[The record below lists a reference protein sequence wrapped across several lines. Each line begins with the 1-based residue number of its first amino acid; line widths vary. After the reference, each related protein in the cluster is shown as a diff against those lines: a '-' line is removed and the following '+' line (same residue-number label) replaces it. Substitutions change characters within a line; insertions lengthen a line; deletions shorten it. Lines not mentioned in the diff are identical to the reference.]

1 MKKIYIALLLLI
13 NTVAFSQ
20 SKGTISGTIL
30 DKEFDNAPLPYADVY
45 IKGTSIGTTTEFEG
59 KYNLQVEPGTYTV
72 VFSFIG
78 YKTIEEKN
86 VVVKAGQNIV
96 LNKTLSASEGV
107 SLTEIQI
114 TGSTNK
120 ESVSALLT
128 EQKKAVEIKQSI
140 GSEELT
146 RKGIS
151 NAAAAVTKISGISK
165 EGTSNIYVRG
175 LGDRYISTSLNGLTM
190 PSNDINKK
198 NIDLNLFT
206 SDIIQNIDVSKAY
219 SANFYADFAAG
230 NVNVNSKE
238 YTGNGFIE
246 VALESGINTN
256 AVDQNFVK
264 NGGTGFFGFYGRYD
278 HNPFAIVISHGPD
291 PIQGYEPI
299 NTGISASGG
308 KSFDVGEKGKFSF
321 FLTGSFQNQYSF
333 LQGSEADYTNVL
345 KKSFPNVDKYSYSTI
360 STVMGNLIYKIN
372 DQHKLSYNSLFIN
385 SGKDEVGYYG
395 VKGLGT
401 NRDAMI
407 NSDAGF
413 YQMNSQF
420 NQNMVFVNQLMGT
433 HKVNDD
439 ELIIDWGLG
448 YNNVFSHEPDR
459 KRLSLEQY
467 YNYLDNDPNTSP
479 SFYSNN
485 SFDNQR
491 YFERI
496 IDEEFNGRFN
506 AKLIVSDEF
515 TLNLGATDRYKTR
528 DFENIRYGYKNIDPN
543 FNINPKDFNAI
554 FNAKNWADGLYE
566 TDVFR
571 PIYPE
576 GEGVFFIGPTNNPGL
591 LENTYNADLTVFS
604 GYASAELNFGKW
616 LIVPAVRTEWF
627 NQSIS
632 YDVINLIVN
641 PGSIE
646 VTENLNLPSLNV
658 RYALNDKMNLR
669 FSYSNTVSFPEFKEM
684 APYVYEGVTQR
695 VGGNPD
701 ILGHQTGVN
710 YVNVKDVSYS
720 DVLNLDLKYEWFIS
734 SDEIISLGAFA
745 KQIKNPVNLVVAND
759 ATGTQR
765 YFRTGDKAQ
774 IAGLELEVRKNILD
788 NNLGNSLLSTGFNV
802 SYMYTE
808 QDLFS
813 TVQGIYSTSFNR
825 KTEQLQGA
833 SPLLINADLNF
844 KPNFGT
850 KVSPTMNLVYS
861 YFSDR
866 IFALG
871 SGQLGNKIE
880 KGFSTLDFVWENQIG
895 EHFQLN
901 FRAKNLL
908 NPNVKIIREITN
920 NQEVVLENYKQ
931 GMNLGLQLKYNF

>member
-1 MKKIYIALLLLI
+1 M
-13 NTVAFSQ
+13 
-20 SKGTISGTIL
+20 
-30 DKEFDNAPLPYADVY
+30 
-45 IKGTSIGTTTEFEG
+45 
-59 KYNLQVEPGTYTV
+59 
-72 VFSFIG
+72 
-78 YKTIEEKN
+78 
-86 VVVKAGQNIV
+86 
-96 LNKTLSASEGV
+96 SED
-107 SLTEIQI
+107 
-114 TGSTNK
+114 
-120 ESVSALLT
+120 
-128 EQKKAVEIKQSI
+128 
-140 GSEELT
+140 LT

-165 EGTSNIYVRG
+165 EGASNVYVRG

-291 PIQGYEPI
+291 PIKGYAPI

-433 HKVNDD
+433 HKVNNNQ
-439 ELIIDWGLG
+439 LIIDWGLG

-528 DFENIRYGYKNIDPN
+528 NFENIRYGYKNIDPN

-646 VTENLNLPSLNV
+646 VTENLYLPSVNV

-813 TVQGIYSTSFNR
+813 TVQGVYSTSFNR

-850 KVSPTMNLVYS
+850 KVSPTLNLVYS

-880 KGFSTLDFVWENQIG
+880 KGFSTLDFVWENKIG